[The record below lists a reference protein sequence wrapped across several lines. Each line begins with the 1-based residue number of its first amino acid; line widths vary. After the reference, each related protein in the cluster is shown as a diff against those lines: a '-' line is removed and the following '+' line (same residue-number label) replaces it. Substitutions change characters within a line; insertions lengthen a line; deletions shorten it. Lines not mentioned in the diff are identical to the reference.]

1 MVPYI
6 IALVLNILHW
16 YSKITFPLCKKPNAS
31 TVVKAPS

>member
-6 IALVLNILHW
+6 IVLVLNILHW
-16 YSKITFPLCKKPNAS
+16 YSKIKFPLCKQPSAS